1 MYPGCVKNCAQKGLP
16 ISELNAVSQ
25 RGQPFPRQPPGASYS
40 CASCCPIG
48 CRHITKPC
56 TDQHEG
62 RISIWKGPH
71 RAGATADFPI
81 EPLNDIVGTDP
92 CPMLGGKVAIG
103 QRLFNAVLH
112 FLGRLLQLH
121 FPQLGHHGLSFL
133 TLAISTLSDLWY
145 NGGD

>member
-1 MYPGCVKNCAQKGLP
+1 MQLA
-16 ISELNAVSQ
+16 SEVSLFQ
-25 RGQPFPRQPPGASYS
+25 GSHQVFHIHVLLVALLGAS
-40 CASCCPIG
+40 
-48 CRHITKPC
+48 HITKPC